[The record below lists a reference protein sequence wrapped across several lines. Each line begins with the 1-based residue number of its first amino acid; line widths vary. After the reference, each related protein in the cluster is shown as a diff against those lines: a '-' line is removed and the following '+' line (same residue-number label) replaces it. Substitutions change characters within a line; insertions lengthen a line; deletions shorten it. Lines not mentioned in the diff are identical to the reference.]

1 MQNNILI
8 NVVSYD
14 KSEIK
19 RHETINIIAKI
30 HAHEID
36 VRKFNKKQLMRSKNT
51 GEIMRENF
59 ATFDLL
65 CN

>member
-1 MQNNILI
+1 MQNNIVI

-19 RHETINIIAKI
+19 RYYVVNLIARI
-30 HAHEID
+30 HSHEID
-36 VRKFNKKQLMRSKNT
+36 LKKTNKRQLMRSKNT
-51 GEIMRENF
+51 GEIMRTPEAN
-59 ATFDLL
+59 FDLL